1 MWYIKIEGKKLIKN
15 SIMKSIPLLI
25 EIEIDFSQK
34 AACCVSASL
43 KGTQHCVEGCWTR
56 RARAIPPGSW
66 NHCKNR
72 CIEFG
77 RSKFECCHKSF
88 RGGGWTALEGQ
99 RALHV
104 RGHARKIVKFKTVK
118 RIYASPWLITEK
130 RLARRHLIKC
140 LIKKYCKNSNKQNL
154 HKRARRININGW
166 FTWSPDEVTS
176 LSRVESFK
184 ITPGNQY

>member
-1 MWYIKIEGKKLIKN
+1 MKFDWLK
-15 SIMKSIPLLI
+15 SKSIFPKRLLVVCLLHL
-25 EIEIDFSQK
+25 K
-34 AACCVSASL
+34 AHNTVS
-43 KGTQHCVEGCWTR
+43 KVVEPEEL
-56 RARAIPPGSW
+56 ARCPPGSW

-104 RGHARKIVKFKTVK
+104 RGHARKIVKLKTLFEVGETDIRQPLTHHWK
-118 RIYASPWLITEK
+118 T
-130 RLARRHLIKC
+130 LARRHLIKC

-154 HKRARRININGW
+154 HKRARWININGW